1 MALFK
6 KGQSGNPKG
15 RTVGSRNQ
23 VNVMKDA
30 LKSYNQLNGID
41 ATEAI
46 VHKIIDLALHED
58 DMGAA
63 KLILERTAATVKPVS
78 TAVQLPANMP
88 KDLFEKGER
97 ILELVA
103 SGEITSDI
111 GKELLTSITMLL
123 KVKEVT
129 ELDSR
134 LAELEKSQGV
144 EVPLTRGD

>member
-1 MALFK
+1 MALFT
-6 KGQSGNPKG
+6 KGQSGNPSG
-15 RTVGSRNQ
+15 RKPGSRNQ
-23 VNVMKDA
+23 INIMKEA
-30 LKSYNQLNGID
+30 LKSYNQLNGVN

-46 VHKIIDLALHED
+46 IHKVIDLALVEG

-63 KLILERTAATVKPVS
+63 KL
-78 TAVQLPANMP
+78 
-88 KDLFEKGER
+88 

-111 GKELLTSITMLL
+111 AKELLASITMLL

-144 EVPLTRGD
+144 EVPLTHGD

>member
-1 MALFK
+1 LNDGKLAVEKQELRIMALFT
-6 KGQSGNPKG
+6 KGQSGNPSG
-15 RTVGSRNQ
+15 RKPGSRNQ
-23 VNVMKDA
+23 INIMKEA
-30 LKSYNQLNGID
+30 LKSYNQLNGVN

-46 VHKIIDLALHED
+46 IHKVIDLALVEG

-63 KLILERTAATVKPVS
+63 KL
-78 TAVQLPANMP
+78 
-88 KDLFEKGER
+88 

-111 GKELLTSITMLL
+111 AKELLASITMLL

-144 EVPLTRGD
+144 EVPLTHGD